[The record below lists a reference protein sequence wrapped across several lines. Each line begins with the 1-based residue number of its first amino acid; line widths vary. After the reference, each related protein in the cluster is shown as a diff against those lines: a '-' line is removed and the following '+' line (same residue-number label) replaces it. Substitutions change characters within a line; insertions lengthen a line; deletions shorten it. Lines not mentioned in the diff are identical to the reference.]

1 MAESSTAEDALV
13 LPPLPLATGRVVHV
27 DGARRRVAQVELV
40 VSTEDGGELRIPL
53 EHRHGA
59 WWPPA
64 AETYTDR
71 VPPADHPH
79 PEG

>member
-1 MAESSTAEDALV
+1 MAESSTAGDALV
-13 LPPLPLATGRVVHV
+13 LPPLPLATGRVVRV
-27 DGARRRVAQVELV
+27 AGADRRVARVELV

-64 AETYTDR
+64 ADTYADR
-71 VPPADHPH
+71 VPPVDHPP